1 MQVLVAGPDLCS
13 GGAATCGAAQL
24 GGPGLLLG
32 STFLCQRGALGLF
45 ALLRDSG
52 ALGLGLDVLLRQR
65 GALGLGLAALLCQRG
80 ALGRAALL
88 HYQRRV
94 LNCAALLCGQVII
107 LQHTYTLC

>member
-1 MQVLVAGPDLCS
+1 MQVLVAEADLRS
-13 GGAATCGAAQL
+13 GGGATCSAAQL

-32 STFLCQRGALGLF
+32 STLLCQRGALGLL
-45 ALLRDSG
+45 ALLQDRG
-52 ALGLGLDVLLRQR
+52 ALGLGLAVLVRQR

-94 LNCAALLCGQVII
+94 LNFAALLCGQVIS
-107 LQHTYTLC
+107 LQHTYTSC